1 MRTGHKFIETLATS
15 ERYVIINS
23 GIKEAAVPNIP
34 YRKINCWKNELLSV
48 SARWLFQSNRL
59 NMNL

>member
-1 MRTGHKFIETLATS
+1 MRTRHKFIETLATS

-34 YRKINCWKNELLSV
+34 YRKINCWKMNYCQ
-48 SARWLFQSNRL
+48 FQQDGFFSRIG
-59 NMNL
+59 